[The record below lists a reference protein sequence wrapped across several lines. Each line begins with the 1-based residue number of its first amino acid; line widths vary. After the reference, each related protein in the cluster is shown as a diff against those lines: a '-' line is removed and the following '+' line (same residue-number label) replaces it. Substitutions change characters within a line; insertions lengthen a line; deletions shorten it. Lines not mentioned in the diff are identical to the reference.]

1 MAERRWYVDDDRQG
15 GSFGMSYGSLTA
27 EQWLDVA
34 TDWLLHDDAFEP
46 EYEDE
51 DSPWYSVDNFIDY
64 WEKKIAE
71 DPQEFI
77 DFFDDYWEL
86 TMVEGERPKDHWYQ
100 DDEYESLNRLGKLT
114 LDEDFDEDIQEIGQ
128 EFTSA
133 NTSIN
138 STKVPAVFKM
148 VSFEPNTVNLDFG
161 GGKYNT
167 AADYLSDY
175 DVINLVYDPYNR
187 SEKHNKEVIA
197 TLKEHGGA
205 DTCTCSN
212 VLNVIKE
219 PEVRLNVLNNI
230 KKLLK
235 PDGTCY
241 ITVYEGTGKGDE
253 GETKSG
259 YQLNRKT
266 ADYVEE
272 IKQVFP
278 NVTRKGKLIV
288 AKA

>member
-1 MAERRWYVDDDRQG
+1 MAERKWYVDDDRQG
-15 GSFGMSYGSLTA
+15 GSFGMSYGAMTA
-27 EQWLDVA
+27 DEWLEVA
-34 TDWLLHDDAFEP
+34 AGWLEDDDAFEP

-51 DSPWYSVDNFIDY
+51 DSPWYSYDNFINI
-64 WEKKIAE
+64 WKKSIEK

-86 TMVEGERPKDHWYQ
+86 TMVEGERPKDHWYS

-148 VSFEPNTVNLDFG
+148 VNFEQGTVNLDFG
-161 GGKYNT
+161 GGKFDT

-187 SEKHNKEVIA
+187 SDKHNKEVIA

-205 DTCTCSN
+205 DTATCSN

-219 PEVRLNVLNNI
+219 PEVRINVLNNI

-235 PDGTCY
+235 PNGTCY

-266 ADYVEE
+266 ADYLDEVQE
-272 IKQVFP
+272 VFP
-278 NVTRKGKLIV
+278 NATRKGKLII